1 MPDRSGKPG
10 GEQSA
15 TDDPLAG
22 LRKLA
27 NLAKELGVS
36 DLANFTEMLETARND
51 GRGGDL
57 LQPIKAL
64 VDQYAGQKATPKSR
78 SELGARLMS
87 LVSGSSPETVV
98 ELRDKAES
106 ALLRRI
112 AELSASASIDEVLD
126 LATAYRR
133 LDARRG
139 PDKGDGSTDRPEE

>member
-1 MPDRSGKPG
+1 
-10 GEQSA
+10 
-15 TDDPLAG
+15 LAG

-27 NLAKELGVS
+27 SLAKELGVS

-64 VDQYAGQKATPKSR
+64 VDQYTGQKATPKSR

-87 LVSGSSPETVV
+87 LVSSSGAETVA

-112 AELSASASIDEVLD
+112 AELSATASIDEVLD
-126 LATAYRR
+126 LATAYGR
-133 LDARRG
+133 LYVGRG
-139 PDKGDGSTDRPEE
+139 PDSRDGRTDRPDE